1 MGYYLEINYVKKGE
15 KMSKEVVSKRKIK
28 KANIWL
34 VIALCIMSAL
44 FITSTVLWLTNMSK
58 VNKMDVAIDNVYQRN
73 FYDFVDNVNN
83 AEVKLSKV
91 LASDYDSY
99 CRKMLGE
106 ISKNANSA
114 SYNLS
119 NLPISLNGLDETK
132 KFINRGYKYM

>member
-73 FYDFVDNVNN
+73 FYDFVDNNFQID
-83 AEVKLSKV
+83 KV
-91 LASDYDSY
+91 I
-99 CRKMLGE
+99 KV
-106 ISKNANSA
+106 I
-114 SYNLS
+114 
-119 NLPISLNGLDETK
+119 NGSIEES
-132 KFINRGYKYM
+132 